1 MSYSIRFLFH
11 LFYPKENVMSKKV
24 LSVLVVGALLSSM
37 VSSIGRAEEEGK
49 KKYPT
54 KVIMKE
60 AMKGPLLKKVAS
72 GEASE
77 EEMKELYIMMV
88 ALSENEPKRGEMDS
102 WKEKTTALVAA
113 SKAAVEVDT
122 EAGEMLKKAADCK
135 ACHTPHK

>member
-1 MSYSIRFLFH
+1 
-11 LFYPKENVMSKKV
+11 MSKSIGFAV
-24 LSVLVVGALLSSM
+24 ASLALLGCLVGS
-37 VSSIGRAEEEGK
+37 VGRAAEEGT

-54 KVIMKE
+54 KVIMKK

-72 GEASE
+72 GQASAE
-77 EEMKELYIMMV
+77 ETEELYVMMV

-113 SKAAVEVDT
+113 SKAAVDGNAD
-122 EAGEMLKKAADCK
+122 AGAMLKKAADCK